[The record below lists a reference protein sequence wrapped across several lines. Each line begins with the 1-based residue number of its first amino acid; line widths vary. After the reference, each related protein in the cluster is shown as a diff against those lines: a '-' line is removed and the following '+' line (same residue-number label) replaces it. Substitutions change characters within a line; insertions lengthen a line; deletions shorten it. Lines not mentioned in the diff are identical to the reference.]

1 MQENHERKRIE
12 LFFCRTINAK
22 KNLSRID
29 SSKLK
34 QKIAKSKMDNYA
46 LVIDISS
53 DKENQ
58 RYSTPIKTLPV
69 NMVGRL
75 NLSDSSVEVWRGSEA
90 DLNST
95 QESVSTF
102 ESDTEEAFVVESH
115 QKENSEDYYE
125 EPDSSREMPEL
136 SRAPVLADITNEK
149 EYVPLSKTEKLN
161 DLDEPSIK
169 EIEETHGLSM
179 TEDYYCT
186 AGRGNSFTSARIRR
200 ARKQHVLIAR
210 EIPHCPRPWS
220 TSYRGVL
227 SRPAPGR
234 DFSCCGG
241 IPKFARGQ
249 GHGRTTQN

>member
-1 MQENHERKRIE
+1 
-12 LFFCRTINAK
+12 
-22 KNLSRID
+22 
-29 SSKLK
+29 
-34 QKIAKSKMDNYA
+34 MDNYA

-53 DKENQ
+53 DEEKH

-125 EPDSSREMPEL
+125 QPDSSREMPEL
-136 SRAPVLADITNEK
+136 TRAPVLADITNKK
-149 EYVPLSKTEKLN
+149 EFVPPSKTEKLN
-161 DLDEPSIK
+161 DIDEPSIK

-186 AGRGNSFTSARIRR
+186 AGRGI
-200 ARKQHVLIAR
+200 HLLPR
-210 EIPHCPRPWS
+210 ESEEHENNP
-220 TSYRGVL
+220 YL
-227 SRPAPGR
+227 SLERSHIAPGR
-234 DFSCCGG
+234 GQQAIEAPCHDPLPVG
-241 IPKFARGQ
+241 IFPVAEEYRSLQEGEDMAILHKIR
-249 GHGRTTQN
+249 

>member
-1 MQENHERKRIE
+1 
-12 LFFCRTINAK
+12 
-22 KNLSRID
+22 
-29 SSKLK
+29 
-34 QKIAKSKMDNYA
+34 MDNYA

-53 DKENQ
+53 DEENH
-58 RYSTPIKTLPV
+58 RYSTPINSLPL

-75 NLSDSSVEVWRGSEA
+75 NLSDSSVEVRRGSEA
-90 DLNST
+90 DLNPT
-95 QESVSTF
+95 QEPVSTF
-102 ESDTEEAFVVESH
+102 ESDTEETFVVESH
-115 QKENSEDYYE
+115 QKENYEEPEEPYYE

-136 SRAPVLADITNEK
+136 TRAPVLADITNEK

-200 ARKQHVLIAR
+200 ARKQPALIAR

-220 TSYRGVL
+220 TNNRGAL

-241 IPKFARGQ
+241 IPKFARGR
-249 GHGRTTQN
+249 GHGNTSQN

>member
-1 MQENHERKRIE
+1 
-12 LFFCRTINAK
+12 
-22 KNLSRID
+22 
-29 SSKLK
+29 
-34 QKIAKSKMDNYA
+34 MDNYA

-53 DKENQ
+53 DEENH
-58 RYSTPIKTLPV
+58 RYSTPIKTLPL

-102 ESDTEEAFVVESH
+102 ESDTEGAFIVESH

-136 SRAPVLADITNEK
+136 TRAPILADITNEK
-149 EYVPLSKTEKLN
+149 EYAPPSKTEKLN

-169 EIEETHGLSM
+169 EIEETHGLSL

-186 AGRGNSFTSARIRR
+186 AGRGNSFTSARIKR
-200 ARKQHVLIAR
+200 ARKQPVLIAR

-220 TSYRGVL
+220 TSYRGAL

-241 IPKFARGQ
+241 IPKFARGR
-249 GHGRTTQN
+249 GHGNAPQN